1 MDWKN
6 HDPQELLRELQ
17 SGDDERSEIA
27 VHQVAELGDRM
38 MPLLLEQ
45 LQSPEP
51 DQRWWATAAL
61 THIDREEARIALLDS
76 LNDEDP
82 AVRQCAAFGLRR
94 HPYIEAMPI
103 LLDLLA
109 DQDRLLARLAADALA
124 ALGECAVSP
133 LTETLR
139 SEDAAVRIEATR
151 ALASIDDPSV
161 IAPLFAALDDDS
173 SLVTYWAE
181 EGLQRRGVG
190 MVFFKPS

>member
-6 HDPQELLRELQ
+6 HDPQTLLGELQ
-17 SGDDERSEIA
+17 SGDDDRSERA
-27 VHQVAELGDRM
+27 VHRVAELGERM
-38 MPLLLEQ
+38 LPLLLEQ
-45 LQSPEP
+45 LQSQEP
-51 DQRWWATAAL
+51 DQRWWATAAV
-61 THIDREEARIALLDS
+61 THIYREEARKALLES
-76 LNDEDP
+76 LADEYT

-94 HPYIEAMPI
+94 HPYVDAIPT
-103 LLDLLA
+103 LLDLLG

-133 LTETLR
+133 LTEALR
-139 SEDAAVRIEATR
+139 SEDAAVRIEAAR

-161 IAPLFAALDDDS
+161 IAPLFTALDDDS
-173 SLVTYWAE
+173 SLVTHWAE

>member
-6 HDPQELLRELQ
+6 HDPQTLLGELQ
-17 SGDDERSEIA
+17 SGDDDRSERA
-27 VHQVAELGDRM
+27 VHRVAELGERM
-38 MPLLLEQ
+38 LPLLLEQ
-45 LQSPEP
+45 LQSQEP

-61 THIDREEARIALLDS
+61 THINSEEARKALLES
-76 LNDEDP
+76 LADEDT
-82 AVRQCAAFGLRR
+82 AVRQCAAFALRR
-94 HPYIEAMPI
+94 HPYVDAIPT
-103 LLDLLA
+103 LLDLLG

-133 LTETLR
+133 LTEALR

-161 IAPLFAALDDDS
+161 IAPLFTALDDDS
-173 SLVTYWAE
+173 SLVTHWAE

>member
-6 HDPQELLRELQ
+6 HDPQTLLGELQ
-17 SGDDERSEIA
+17 SGDDDRSERA
-27 VHQVAELGDRM
+27 VHRVAELGERM
-38 MPLLLEQ
+38 LPLLLEQ
-45 LQSPEP
+45 LQSQEP

-61 THIDREEARIALLDS
+61 THIDREEARKALLES
-76 LNDEDP
+76 LADEDT

-94 HPYIEAMPI
+94 HPYVDAIPT
-103 LLDLLA
+103 LLDLLG
-109 DQDRLLARLAADALA
+109 DDDRLLARLAADALA

-133 LTETLR
+133 LTEALR
-139 SEDAAVRIEATR
+139 SEDAAVRIEAAR

-161 IAPLFAALDDDS
+161 IAPLFTALDDDS
-173 SLVTYWAE
+173 SLVTHWAE

>member
-1 MDWKN
+1 
-6 HDPQELLRELQ
+6 
-17 SGDDERSEIA
+17 
-27 VHQVAELGDRM
+27 
-38 MPLLLEQ
+38 
-45 LQSPEP
+45 
-51 DQRWWATAAL
+51 
-61 THIDREEARIALLDS
+61 
-76 LNDEDP
+76 
-82 AVRQCAAFGLRR
+82 LRR
-94 HPYIEAMPI
+94 HPYAKAMPI

-124 ALGECAVSP
+124 ALGECAISP

-161 IAPLFAALDDDS
+161 IAPLFAALEDDS

>member
-6 HDPQELLRELQ
+6 HDPVILLRELQ
-17 SGDDERSEIA
+17 SGDDDRSESA
-27 VHQVAELGDRM
+27 VHGVTELGERM
-38 MPLLLEQ
+38 LPLLLEQ
-45 LQSPEP
+45 LQSQEP

-61 THIDREEARIALLDS
+61 TYIDREEARKALLVS
-76 LNDEDP
+76 LVDEDT

-94 HPYIEAMPI
+94 HPYVDALPI
-103 LLDLLA
+103 LLDLLG

-133 LTETLR
+133 LTEALR
-139 SEDAAVRIEATR
+139 SEDAAVRIEAAR

-161 IAPLFAALDDDS
+161 IAPLFTALDDDS
-173 SLVTYWAE
+173 SLVTHWAE

>member
-1 MDWKN
+1 MDWEN
-6 HDPQELLRELQ
+6 HDPQTLLGELQ
-17 SGDDERSEIA
+17 SGDDDRSERA
-27 VHQVAELGDRM
+27 VHRVAELGERM
-38 MPLLLEQ
+38 LPLLLEQ
-45 LQSPEP
+45 LQSREP

-61 THIDREEARIALLDS
+61 THIDREEARKALLES
-76 LNDEDP
+76 LADEDT

-94 HPYIEAMPI
+94 HPSVDAIPI
-103 LLDLLA
+103 LIDLLG

-133 LTETLR
+133 LTEALR

-161 IAPLFAALDDDS
+161 IAPLFTALDDDS
-173 SLVTYWAE
+173 SLVTHWAE

>member
-6 HDPQELLRELQ
+6 HDPQTLLGELQ
-17 SGDDERSEIA
+17 SGDDDRSERA
-27 VHQVAELGDRM
+27 VHRVAELGERM
-38 MPLLLEQ
+38 LPLLLEQ
-45 LQSPEP
+45 LQSQEP

-61 THIDREEARIALLDS
+61 THIDRKEARKALLES
-76 LNDEDP
+76 LADEDT

-94 HPYIEAMPI
+94 HPYVDAIPT
-103 LLDLLA
+103 LLDLLG

-133 LTETLR
+133 LTEALR

-161 IAPLFAALDDDS
+161 IAPLFTALDDDS
-173 SLVTYWAE
+173 SLVTHWAE

>member
-1 MDWKN
+1 MAWKN
-6 HDPQELLRELQ
+6 HDPQTLLRELQ
-17 SGDDERSEIA
+17 SGDDDRTESA
-27 VHQVAELGDRM
+27 VHQVAELGEHM
-38 MPLLLEQ
+38 LPLLLEQ

-61 THIDREEARIALLDS
+61 THIDREEARKALLES
-76 LNDEDP
+76 LKDEDT

-94 HPYIEAMPI
+94 HPYVDAIPI
-103 LLDLLA
+103 LLDLLG

-124 ALGECAVSP
+124 ALGESAVSP
-133 LTETLR
+133 LTEAMR
-139 SEDAAVRIEATR
+139 SEDAAVRIEAAR

-161 IAPLFAALDDDS
+161 IAPLFAALDDAS
-173 SLVTYWAE
+173 SIVTHWAE